1 MSEFKADKAHEKP
14 VLCECLDFNNCDAVA
29 GIPWSMYY
37 AFHLENTVVIAK
49 KCKGITQN
57 RIPESYER
65 VLDLGTCVVWAKKP
79 PFDHL
84 NF

>member
-1 MSEFKADKAHEKP
+1 
-14 VLCECLDFNNCDAVA
+14 
-29 GIPWSMYY
+29 MYY